1 MRELR
6 LWQSWRCTI
15 SCQPAL
21 KSPYFL
27 SLVEC
32 ENPLELLAVRTG
44 PVDRQLRNHLIHR
57 RDECSLFRLRHTER
71 LLVVRGQRVTD
82 GLGLD
87 ESVAEDERV
96 DAVLGPVGPGRGR
109 PFEEE

>member
-15 SCQPAL
+15 SCQPTW

-44 PVDRQLRNHLIHR
+44 PVDRQLRNDLIHR
-57 RDECSLFRLRHTER
+57 RDDRASILHSAQRDVVSVLC
-71 LLVVRGQRVTD
+71 VRGACVGQDLHIAFFLQHLEDRCGAAVNVT
-82 GLGLD
+82 LL
-87 ESVAEDERV
+87 
-96 DAVLGPVGPGRGR
+96 
-109 PFEEE
+109 